1 MLDPGLLTKEW
12 FRRYRSTEKLAFIT
26 LLCVCDEI
34 GVWTIDVEWAEM
46 LTGCRVDWKALV
58 EGSNGNIII
67 LDERHV
73 LIPDYFRFQYPRASR
88 NNPIWSK
95 LYKRADDSPHRHLLS
110 LPNLQTVDTSVVS
123 QSPIPRYQGGTS
135 VVRKEEEKE
144 KVSLSSGVR
153 EDSSEDRGDIS
164 KDLPGAPH
172 SSSKRLR
179 PGVFPQS
186 DECPDCFK
194 LGWGTPMTRLYG
206 VLNCPVHGDPD
217 RERGGPV

>member
-12 FRRYRSTEKLAFIT
+12 FRKYRSSEKLAFIT

-58 EGSNGNIII
+58 E
-67 LDERHV
+67 

-88 NNPIWSK
+88 NNPVWAK
-95 LYKRADDSPHRHLLS
+95 LYKKADDSPHRQLLS

-123 QSPIPRYQGGTS
+123 QSPIPRYQGGAS

-153 EDSSEDRGDIS
+153 EDSSGDVGEEGVGVAVGVGLWVGVVFGFDKLIGVGEAVGTGVGEGVGVGS
-164 KDLPGAPH
+164 GANVAERVW
-172 SSSKRLR
+172 SAWTLL
-179 PGVFPQS
+179 
-186 DECPDCFK
+186 K
-194 LGWGTPMTRLYG
+194 LI
-206 VLNCPVHGDPD
+206 V
-217 RERGGPV
+217 